1 MKQHIFVAIICLTIE
16 LSSCCSVFAQ
26 TVTAGAE
33 LPLSQSSQLKTADR
47 EMKPLISVAALAQKM
62 EAGDEICLIEIGNKR
77 KRYDKGHIKGAH
89 FLHWTK
95 DIIDPKR
102 YNRYN
107 VLEQASLEAL
117 MSKLGVANDSHIV
130 VYDRFSSRLS
140 TRMCW
145 TLKFWGHDNVQVL
158 DGGFAKWS
166 SSRQPVT
173 DVVPKV
179 EVTNYQVKTTRHELR
194 VDAQRVEELLS
205 SSSGTLIDGRPVKQF
220 TGEESGTVFH
230 TGKQHQN
237 KGHIPGAI
245 NIPWKDNFKKDGT
258 FKSVLEL
265 KEMYH
270 QSGMDSD
277 GPIVTYCNEGL
288 HAALPWF
295 VASALL
301 DCENVS
307 IYDDSMAEWA
317 NSDRPIQLSVPNK
330 PKE

>member
-1 MKQHIFVAIICLTIE
+1 MKQHIYLVIICLAIE
-16 LSSCCSVFAQ
+16 LSTSCSVFAQ

-33 LPLSQSSQLKTADR
+33 LPLSQTSQRKTADR
-47 EMKPLISVAALAQKM
+47 EMKPLISVAALAARM
-62 EAGDEICLIEIGNKR
+62 DAGDEICLIEIGNKR

-89 FLHWTK
+89 FLHWVN
-95 DIIDPKR
+95 DIIDPKHHDR
-102 YNRYN
+102 YNILDQAA
-107 VLEQASLEAL
+107 LEGLL
-117 MSKLGVANDSHIV
+117 SKLGVANDSHIV

-145 TLKFWGHDNVQVL
+145 TLKFFGHDKVQVL

-166 SSRQPVT
+166 SSQPVT
-173 DVVPKV
+173 NVVPKA
-179 EVTNYQVKTTRHELR
+179 ELTDYKVKTIRHELR
-194 VDAQRVEELLS
+194 SEVQRVEELLR

-220 TGEESGTVFH
+220 TGEESGAVFH
-230 TGKQHQN
+230 TGKPHQN
-237 KGHIPGAI
+237 KGHIPRAI
-245 NIPWKDNFKKDGT
+245 NIPWKDNFKTDGT
-258 FKSVLEL
+258 FKSAIEL
-265 KEMYH
+265 KKMYR

-301 DCENVS
+301 KCENVS

-317 NSDRPIQLSVPNK
+317 NSDRPVQLSVPKK